1 MNEIR
6 NDFAGRSAS
15 KSNWGRDV
23 LFCGLCAVA
32 AITVIGFLTRF
43 DPSPKMLGGH
53 QSPLHRLSHMP
64 EQSQL
69 PATSE
74 DAANQDGLN
83 LTIAKVDAAFSD
95 QWAAAGLKVAQ
106 EVDSLTYARRLALG
120 LAGTVPSLEEIRALE
135 NASPKSQKRQWVEHL
150 LRDERTSC
158 FLAERLARAFVG
170 VDDGPFLVFR
180 RNRFVAW
187 LANQFRKNRR
197 YDQLVKHILQDDGI
211 WTENPA
217 VNFYARTVAQD
228 DDEGKVSPV
237 LLAGRTSRAFLGMR
251 IDCLQCH
258 DDFLG
263 NVDLGDP
270 ADPAGGMQ
278 TDFHSLAAFFASTQ
292 VSLGGISDAP
302 EAVDY
307 EVQLLGDSKESVV
320 APAVPFLRSLDGQEP
335 GARQRLA
342 NWVTH
347 PQNRPFARAIVNRI
361 WAITYGRPLI
371 EPVDDIPLA
380 GPFPQALEILV
391 DDFIDNG
398 YDLHRLIRVVTSVK
412 PARLDSKADFEIR
425 ESHEQLFAV
434 FPMRRLRADQVAGA
448 IVQSSSLMTIDAGA
462 HVLERLVKF
471 GSQNDFVVRFGDPG
485 EDEFNEKGET
495 VTQKLMMMNG
505 SMLADRINEGLH
517 SVVHLAALAP
527 DGDRLLETIYLA
539 ALTRR
544 PSDAERTHFLPTL
557 NSAVGDQKKERAQDI
572 YWALVNSV
580 EFAWNH

>member
-43 DPSPKMLGGH
+43 DPSPKMLSAH
-53 QSPLHRLSHMP
+53 RSPLHRLSHMP

-74 DAANQDGLN
+74 DAANQDRLN

-135 NASPKSQKRQWVEHL
+135 NARPESRNRQWVEHL
-150 LRDERTSC
+150 LRDERTSY

-170 VDDGPFLVFR
+170 VEEGPFLVFR

-270 ADPAGGMQ
+270 ADPSGGMQ

-307 EVQLLGDSKESVV
+307 EVQLLGDSEESVV
-320 APAVPFLRSLDGQEP
+320 APSGPFFEIARRSRTGCPAATSKLGDPSSKSTFCASDRESNLGDHLRS
-335 GARQRLA
+335 
-342 NWVTH
+342 
-347 PQNRPFARAIVNRI
+347 
-361 WAITYGRPLI
+361 
-371 EPVDDIPLA
+371 
-380 GPFPQALEILV
+380 
-391 DDFIDNG
+391 
-398 YDLHRLIRVVTSVK
+398 
-412 PARLDSKADFEIR
+412 
-425 ESHEQLFAV
+425 
-434 FPMRRLRADQVAGA
+434 
-448 IVQSSSLMTIDAGA
+448 TID
-462 HVLERLVKF
+462 
-471 GSQNDFVVRFGDPG
+471 
-485 EDEFNEKGET
+485 
-495 VTQKLMMMNG
+495 
-505 SMLADRINEGLH
+505 
-517 SVVHLAALAP
+517 
-527 DGDRLLETIYLA
+527 
-539 ALTRR
+539 
-544 PSDAERTHFLPTL
+544 
-557 NSAVGDQKKERAQDI
+557 
-572 YWALVNSV
+572 
-580 EFAWNH
+580 

>member
-1 MNEIR
+1 M
-6 NDFAGRSAS
+6 
-15 KSNWGRDV
+15 
-23 LFCGLCAVA
+23 
-32 AITVIGFLTRF
+32 
-43 DPSPKMLGGH
+43 
-53 QSPLHRLSHMP
+53 
-64 EQSQL
+64 
-69 PATSE
+69 
-74 DAANQDGLN
+74 
-83 LTIAKVDAAFSD
+83 
-95 QWAAAGLKVAQ
+95 
-106 EVDSLTYARRLALG
+106 
-120 LAGTVPSLEEIRALE
+120 
-135 NASPKSQKRQWVEHL
+135 
-150 LRDERTSC
+150 
-158 FLAERLARAFVG
+158 
-170 VDDGPFLVFR
+170 
-180 RNRFVAW
+180 
-187 LANQFRKNRR
+187 
-197 YDQLVKHILQDDGI
+197 
-211 WTENPA
+211 
-217 VNFYARTVAQD
+217 
-228 DDEGKVSPV
+228 
-237 LLAGRTSRAFLGMR
+237 
-251 IDCLQCH
+251 
-258 DDFLG
+258 
-263 NVDLGDP
+263 
-270 ADPAGGMQ
+270 
-278 TDFHSLAAFFASTQ
+278 
-292 VSLGGISDAP
+292 
-302 EAVDY
+302 
-307 EVQLLGDSKESVV
+307 
-320 APAVPFLRSLDGQEP
+320 
-335 GARQRLA
+335 
-342 NWVTH
+342 
-347 PQNRPFARAIVNRI
+347 NRI

-557 NSAVGDQKKERAQDI
+557 NSAVGDRKKERAQDI